1 MLLSPLA
8 TPHSSRVR
16 LSIAE
21 TICESMAHATED
33 LDIAAVAVFT
43 ETGAT
48 ARQLSK
54 YRPKPPIFALSS
66 SEQVINRMPLLWGVE
81 PILCPKL
88 TTTEQMV
95 TIAEHLIEEAGYLRK
110 GDILG
115 IVAGTRTL
123 TGSTNFLRL
132 HVTGDQ
138 LPDTSTTSTP
148 AREPVHA

>member
-1 MLLSPLA
+1 
-8 TPHSSRVR
+8 
-16 LSIAE
+16 
-21 TICESMAHATED
+21 MAHATED
-33 LDIAAVAVFT
+33 LDIAAIAVFT

-54 YRPKPPIFALSS
+54 YRPKPPVFALSS
-66 SEQVINRMPLLWGVE
+66 SEQVINRMPLLWGVQ
-81 PILCPKL
+81 PMLCPKL

-95 TIAEHLIEEAGYLRK
+95 TIAEHLLEAAGYLHK
-110 GDILG
+110 DDILG

-138 LPDTSTTSTP
+138 VPDTTTSTTQTH
-148 AREPVHA
+148 EPVHA